1 MMRGSEREMER
12 ETVRD
17 KQTVYATFV
26 EPRRCLVADKFFM
39 ATI

>member
-1 MMRGSEREMER
+1 MVRGRERESERE
-12 ETVRD
+12 RD